1 MSLMLKLLTIISLL
15 SISSYAN
22 KHISLD
28 ERVLE
33 FEEFRISSN
42 DRYKLEDMEIFLK
55 QPLPLEGWT
64 GYVISL
70 KLNVNGKTVNVKDT
84 LFTNGEAITPDLKN
98 VKTGRSYKNFIS
110 PKMPDSYYN
119 DEHFIAG
126 NKNAKNKI
134 VIFSDPLCPFCIDFV
149 PDVINHVKKYPDN
162 IALYYYHFPLLRIHP
177 AADTMTKAM
186 AIAHKNGYQ
195 DLVLKVYQGK
205 FERFFEPD
213 ETDNNKILNGF
224 NKVLKTDITL
234 KQINQVSIVD
244 EVKKD
249 EKLGDA
255 MMVSGTPTI
264 FINGK
269 IDRTRV
275 AFKEIK

>member
-55 QPLPLEGWT
+55 QPLPLKGWT

-84 LFTNGEAITPDLKN
+84 LFTNGEAITHDLKN
-98 VKTGRSYKNFIS
+98 VKTGKSYKNFIS
-110 PKMPDSYYN
+110 PEMPDSYYN
-119 DEHFIAG
+119 DKHFIAG

-186 AIAHKNGYQ
+186 AVAHKNGYK

-205 FERFFEPD
+205 FERFFEAN

-224 NKVLKTDITL
+224 NKVLKTNITL
-234 KQINQVSIVD
+234 KQINQVSIID